1 MKYYSEITKKTY
13 DTEDECQKEELKFK
27 EEKDKVQKELDKA
40 LKEREEKDKV
50 KETSKKELAKKIE
63 EAEQEVTE
71 ANNLYDTAKE
81 KAKAIMDEA
90 RKKANVILDTAR
102 EKVKEAQEKKYN
114 AVAEF
119 NKQFGPYTTTLT
131 SAQAAQIYNNTLRK
145 INDFWDNLFWRF

>member
-27 EEKDKVQKELDKA
+27 EEKDKVQKQLDKA
-40 LKEREEKDKV
+40 LKEREEKEKV
-50 KETSKKELAKKIE
+50 KEASKKELAKKIE

-71 ANNLYDTAKE
+71 ANNLYETAKE
-81 KAKAIMDEA
+81 KAKAILDEA
-90 RKKANVILDTAR
+90 KAKANTILDTAK

-131 SAQAAQIYNNTLRK
+131 SAQAAQVYNDTIRK
-145 INDFWDNLFWRF
+145 INDFWNSFWRF